1 METRE
6 APKQNMFFVGQ
17 AYDAFRLLAPLVQRA
32 GKSIA
37 LVDAEAVASIWLG
50 ATASAGVTLKL
61 RQSSDK
67 APTKLRQSS
76 DVIPV
81 PAHKT
86 DWDQWRKTRAIQAAR
101 HLWKGL

>member
-6 APKQNMFFVGQ
+6 APKQKMFFVGQ
-17 AYDAFRLLAPLVQRA
+17 AYDAFELLAPLAQRA

-37 LVDAEAVASIWLG
+37 LVDVDDGRVHLVGRDRLGGRHPEA
-50 ATASAGVTLKL
+50 T
-61 RQSSDK
+61 
-67 APTKLRQSS
+67 TKLRQSS
-76 DVIPV
+76 DVIPM

-86 DWDQWRKTRAIQAAR
+86 DWDQWRKIRAIQAAR

>member
-1 METRE
+1 MLSAVLRSGT
-6 APKQNMFFVGQ
+6 AI
-17 AYDAFRLLAPLVQRA
+17 DA
-32 GKSIA
+32 SS
-37 LVDAEAVASIWLG
+37 ASWTVSRRC
-50 ATASAGVTLKL
+50 ATSAGVTLKL